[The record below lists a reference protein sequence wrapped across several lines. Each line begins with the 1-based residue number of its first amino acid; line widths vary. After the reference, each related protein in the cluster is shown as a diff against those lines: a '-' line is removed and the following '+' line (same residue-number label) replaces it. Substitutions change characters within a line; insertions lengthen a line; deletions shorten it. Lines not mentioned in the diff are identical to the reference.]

1 MVFGFN
7 EVTLSQLSKSSNIA
21 ASENL
26 ETQYFS
32 LRSIQG
38 SCDNLIDIYLYFF
51 TVSLSF
57 QDKMF
62 VDCKTMT

>member
-1 MVFGFN
+1 MGMVFGFN

-32 LRSIQG
+32 LRSIQ
-38 SCDNLIDIYLYFF
+38 
-51 TVSLSF
+51 
-57 QDKMF
+57 DKL
-62 VDCKTMT
+62 